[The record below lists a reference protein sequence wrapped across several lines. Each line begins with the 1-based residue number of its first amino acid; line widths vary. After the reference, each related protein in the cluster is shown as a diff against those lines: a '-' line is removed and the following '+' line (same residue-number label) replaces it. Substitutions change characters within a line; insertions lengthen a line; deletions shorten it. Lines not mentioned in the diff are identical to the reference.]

1 MYNVYRYVVVKFL
14 ISLIFVF
21 PLFLDIAMYMHAN
34 EFEAKEKQKL
44 TERKN

>member
-1 MYNVYRYVVVKFL
+1 MYIDMLWLNFC
-14 ISLIFVF
+14 SLNFVF
-21 PLFLDIAMYMHAN
+21 PLFLDMAMYMYRLYAN

>member
-1 MYNVYRYVVVKFL
+1 MYIDMTVVVKFL
-14 ISLIFVF
+14 FSLFFVF
-21 PLFLDIAMYMHAN
+21 PLFLDMAIDMHAN